1 MVFGI
6 FENSLQTMSDEV
18 SKALAADAAAEDTIF
33 GKILR
38 KEIPCDFI
46 HEDDQVQNT
55 YKQIIQIE
63 NICPWVTRVLVV
75 LLQCVAFHDISP
87 QAPTHF
93 LVIPKKPLVQ
103 LSKSTDED
111 EALLGHLLVVG
122 RRVAKKLGLDDGY
135 RVVINDGKDG
145 AQSVYHLHLHFL
157 GGRQLRWPPG

>member
-1 MVFGI
+1 MLPQRIPFLVKFCAKKSHVTSFTRTI
-6 FENSLQTMSDEV
+6 RYKTHTNKLFK
-18 SKALAADAAAEDTIF
+18 SKIYV
-33 GKILR
+33 R
-38 KEIPCDFI
+38 
-46 HEDDQVQNT
+46 
-55 YKQIIQIE
+55 
-63 NICPWVTRVLVV
+63 VTRVLVV